1 MNGDLNARTSKSSAA
16 TRAKRREALTYPTY
30 ISILSLCPLCLCS
43 CNKLPVTGNHTTAGW
58 LHPLLPSKRAPMSG
72 APTEILSLEVT

>member
-1 MNGDLNARTSKSSAA
+1 MNADLNARTSKSSAA
-16 TRAKRREALTYPTY
+16 TRAKRREALIYLTY
-30 ISILSLCPLCLCS
+30 IFLLSLCPLCLCS

-58 LHPLLPSKRAPMSG
+58 LHPLLRSKRAPMSG